1 MIVKNSWRNFESITQ
16 ADSGWR
22 HSIKSNNAQLF
33 SGSYNHI
40 IPNITNPKPDITSE
54 VFGLK
59 KNKHDGFSV
68 ALNPLFR

>member
-59 KNKHDGFSV
+59 KINMIVS
-68 ALNPLFR
+68 LWL